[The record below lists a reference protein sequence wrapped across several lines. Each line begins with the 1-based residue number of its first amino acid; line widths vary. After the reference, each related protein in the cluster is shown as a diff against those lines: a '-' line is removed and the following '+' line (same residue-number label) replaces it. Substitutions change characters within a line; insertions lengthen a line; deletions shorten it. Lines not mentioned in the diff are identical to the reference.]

1 MDLVHTDTLAQ
12 IHAPINTYSHT
23 EKPLHTDIHTL
34 IYTDTYT
41 NTQTHAGTRL
51 HNYALADNRSHADT
65 LTATHSSSFQR
76 SQWVQLSLP
85 PGGTPARAGCSPGG
99 QGWGPSPVVGV
110 GSRQVKQHCP
120 GPSHHSSRG
129 QSSSG
134 HGVKEHSTSPFW
146 KKAKGHEPV
155 RAAPKPRAI

>member
-41 NTQTHAGTRL
+41 NTQTHVGTRL

-65 LTATHSSSFQR
+65 LTDTH
-76 SQWVQLSLP
+76 
-85 PGGTPARAGCSPGG
+85 
-99 QGWGPSPVVGV
+99 
-110 GSRQVKQHCP
+110 
-120 GPSHHSSRG
+120 
-129 QSSSG
+129 
-134 HGVKEHSTSPFW
+134 
-146 KKAKGHEPV
+146 
-155 RAAPKPRAI
+155 